1 MTVSDGILFHAQSQ
15 VDPPLVSVES
25 DSMQSPVC
33 EDALASRG
41 SLRDTKL
48 RQRDVSYFKH
58 LFKSD
63 EREQDCRNA
72 KGSLQRVLNI
82 LVARI
87 RSLARRNKNLSEE
100 LCRMRKKKRLAADGA
115 DFRSMESSFLHA
127 QNERLIA
134 KESSLA
140 REMRSLRRIYRC
152 LVVKNGE
159 TVKSLRV
166 NESSSEN
173 GEATRRKTDLSLVI
187 RRKQDTLQRLL
198 HENESLMDKAAASD
212 VSSHTPSV
220 LEIIKENAE
229 VQALLREKTRIQRK
243 LALPDASPGCLS

>member
-25 DSMQSPVC
+25 DSMLLPVC
-33 EDALASRG
+33 EDVLASQD

-48 RQRDVSYFKH
+48 RQRDISYFKH

-72 KGSLQRVLNI
+72 IGSLQRVLNI

-100 LCRMRKKKRLAADGA
+100 LCRMRKKRLAADGT

-127 QNERLIA
+127 QNERLTA

-140 REMRSLRRIYRC
+140 RELRSLRRIYRC
-152 LVVKNGE
+152 LVLKNGE

-166 NESSSEN
+166 NESSSEI
-173 GEATRRKTDLSLVI
+173 GEAIRRKTDLSLVI
-187 RRKQDTLQRLL
+187 RRKKDTLQHLL
-198 HENESLMDKAAASD
+198 RENQSLMDKAAASD

-229 VQALLREKTRIQRK
+229 VEALLREKTRIQRK
-243 LALPDASPGCLS
+243 VALQAASHGCLS